1 MTNKMINQECIDK
14 MIYDAL
20 EKLPPRVTNLNLT
33 MIGKKNV
40 GCFNC
45 IIGTD
50 GEKVKEKRYTDK
62 DKEMGDFIKHLRDTL
77 DHKDT
82 RIRYFE
88 LTATYDSI
96 EWRIGGITAPVFS
109 KNKEAS

>member
-1 MTNKMINQECIDK
+1 

-62 DKEMGDFIKHLRDTL
+62 DKEMGAFIKHLRDAL
-77 DHKDT
+77 AVNDA
-82 RIRYFE
+82 RIGGFD
-88 LTATYDSI
+88 LTATHKSI
-96 EWRIGGITAPVFS
+96 QWEIKGFTLPLHLAKRG
-109 KNKEAS
+109 AS